1 MSSIVSS
8 DVPSSTDALAE
19 DAGAEEEEEVN
30 CGSGGGSDVHF
41 GLRIASIFIILV
53 GSTAAALFPIIA
65 RRTRL
70 KHVIPKSVFDFAKY
84 FGSGVIIAT
93 AFIHLLAPAIEAL
106 GSSCLT
112 GNWQI
117 YPWALALCMLS
128 VFVMFL
134 AELIAF
140 RWGTAKLR
148 KLGVTYVLNERL
160 VVVDAHGHDVG
171 GGHAA
176 HGPEAAA
183 PARGAA
189 DYTPPSRSSDD
200 EKRRTQGG
208 QIPALDED
216 VVILKADPLK
226 ESAIS
231 QIIGICVLEFG
242 VVLHSVLIG
251 LTLAVD
257 EDFKVLFVVLVFHQI
272 FEGLG
277 LGSRLAYL
285 TLPSGYNHVAYIGAV
300 LYGVT
305 TPVGIAA
312 GLGSTLPSGYNHVA
326 YIGAVLYG
334 VTTPVGIAAGLGV
347 RSTYNPESGKASAV
361 SGIMDALSAGV
372 LLYTGLVELLAHEFL
387 FSSDMQGE
395 NNKRLAYACVCMI
408 LGAGLMALLGRWA

>member
-8 DVPSSTDALAE
+8 DIPSSTDALAE

-148 KLGVTYVLNERL
+148 KLGVTY
-160 VVVDAHGHDVG
+160 DAHGHDVG

-312 GLGSTLPSGYNHVA
+312 GLG
-326 YIGAVLYG
+326 
-334 VTTPVGIAAGLGV
+334 V